1 MVERT
6 IRMSMRFT
14 ITFMSFALAS
24 SIMMLALRFMASKG
38 VMFDIDRSELI
49 IMVKLAAV
57 PVGVILGLVF
67 MDEWAFHFSHHLFG
81 RMVISILIAVLC
93 SIVGT
98 WFLLDKSPK
107 IANYFA
113 LFVILLAIAEFNA
126 FPAKEDKEV

>member
-14 ITFMSFALAS
+14 ITFMSFALANS
-24 SIMMLALRFMASKG
+24 VMMLILRFMASKG
-38 VMFDIDRSELI
+38 VIFEIDRSVLLI
-49 IMVKLAAV
+49 VVKLAAV
-57 PVGVILGLVF
+57 PAGVILGLVF

-81 RMVISILIAVLC
+81 RMAISILIALLC
-93 SIVGT
+93 SIVGA

-113 LFVILLAIAEFNA
+113 LCVILLAIAEFNA
-126 FPAKEDKEV
+126 FPAKEDDES